1 MDEGYRV
8 TDVEG
13 REHGPVSAAELE
25 QMYREGR
32 VNKSSRVYDSFAGQ
46 WRKLEEVI
54 DLSVWDQW
62 RGQSAA
68 PPQPSVPPPPTFMPT
83 IMGVTTPSTDEPRTS
98 GMVAAA
104 VLLFINAALTILI
117 LILVVSRNPKQLS
130 IPFMAAP
137 VWDVI
142 IGVGLMR
149 GKDVW
154 KKWALIRAVI
164 GAAVFGIV
172 FPIIHQTIPGFIEG
186 VFQIVY
192 SIGIFVL
199 LYGGVPSRERVV
211 GGVITIV
218 FAWLGVIGGGVAEV
232 VITGVDEKGSIA
244 AINTQREIERQAIPT
259 SQFSDQEVGVTV
271 NFPSGWALLPADNSV
286 LPLPDAKMI
295 AINMR
300 TGCWAVLVV
309 ENIPVGLKSLNHY
322 LDLILINR
330 QSQAPGLK
338 DMGRSDVMLGN
349 MSGRRMTLAW
359 EQSGHKFIG
368 YNSVCR
374 VGSDYYLLS
383 GWSVEEASLEA
394 FESFQSLEESFE
406 ITGPPASDDA
416 TERMPPAR
424 KRR

>member
-13 REHGPVSAAELE
+13 REHGPVSAVELE
-25 QMYREGR
+25 KMYREGR

-62 RGQSAA
+62 RGQSAE
-68 PPQPSVPPPPTFMPT
+68 PQPSSPPPPTFMPT
-83 IMGVTTPSTDEPRTS
+83 LMGITTPSTDEPRTS

-104 VLLFINAALTILI
+104 VLLFINAALTVLD
-117 LILVVSRNPKQLS
+117 LMFLTSQNVKEPGGVV
-130 IPFMAAP
+130 IAAP
-137 VWDVI
+137 VWSVI
-142 IGVGLMR
+142 VGVGLLR
-149 GKDVW
+149 GKDAW
-154 KKWALIRAVI
+154 KQWAMISAVLS
-164 GAAVFGIV
+164 AAVFGIIL
-172 FPIIHQTIPGFIEG
+172 PLIQQTIPGFITG
-186 VFQIVY
+186 LFQIVY
-192 SIGIFVL
+192 SIGMFVL
-199 LYGGVPSRERVV
+199 LFGGVPSRERVL
-211 GGVITIV
+211 GGVITVV

-338 DMGRSDVMLGN
+338 DLGRSDVMLGN

-424 KRR
+424 ERK